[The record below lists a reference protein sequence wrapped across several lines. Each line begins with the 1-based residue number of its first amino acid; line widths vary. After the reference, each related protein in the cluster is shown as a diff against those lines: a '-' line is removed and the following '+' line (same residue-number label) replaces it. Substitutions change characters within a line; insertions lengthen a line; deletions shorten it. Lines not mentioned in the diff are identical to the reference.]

1 MADRRLIVLG
11 CLLAAAA
18 ALFLFWGLRGPTA
31 YILELRLVKL
41 AALLAVGASAGVATV
56 LFQTISQ
63 NRILTPSIMGFDA
76 LFLLLQTGLVAGL
89 GAAGASR
96 ISGLPGFALETAVM
110 LGAALVLFSSL
121 LSRTRHDIKLMVLAG
136 VVLGVMFRTLTAFLQ
151 RLMEPSEFTMVE
163 ARMFAQFSGIDR
175 SALVA
180 GLGLMALAALW
191 LVRHHRVLDVAALGR
206 SPARSLGVAYDG
218 LQLRVLCLIAALVSV
233 ATALVGPLAFLG
245 LLVTSL
251 AHSLMQSHR
260 HALLLPAAALIGALI
275 LVAGQTVFER
285 LLHLQSTLAVVIEFC
300 GGLLFLVL
308 LVKGKIR

>member
-1 MADRRLIVLG
+1 MADRRLIALG
-11 CLLAAAA
+11 GLLAAAV

-41 AALLAVGASAGVATV
+41 TALLAVGAAAGVATV

-76 LFLLLQTGLVAGL
+76 LFLLLQTGLVAGV

-96 ISGLPGFALETAVM
+96 INGLPGFMLETAVM
-110 LGAALVLFSSL
+110 LAAALLLFTTL
-121 LSRTRHDIKLMVLAG
+121 LGRTRHDIQLMVLAG
-136 VVLGVMFRTLTAFLQ
+136 VVLGLMFRTLTAFIQ
-151 RLMEPSEFTMVE
+151 RLMDPSEFSMVE

-180 GLGLMALAALW
+180 GLGLLALAGVW
-191 LVRHHRVLDVAALGR
+191 LVRNHRVLDVAALGQA
-206 SPARSLGVAYDG
+206 PARSLGVAYEG
-218 LQLRVLCLIAALVSV
+218 LQLRLLCLIAALVSV
-233 ATALVGPLAFLG
+233 STALVGPLAFLG
-245 LLVTSL
+245 LLVASL
-251 AHSLMQSHR
+251 AHSLMRTHR
-260 HALLLPAAALIGALI
+260 HALLLPASALIGALI

-285 LLHLQSTLAVVIEFC
+285 LLQLQSTLSVVIEFC
-300 GGLLFLVL
+300 GGMLFLFL